1 MHAAM
6 SQIIVCLMGDMTN
19 RPCYTIRFG
28 EVMDYKLLSIQLN
41 KVTCEVFQNWS
52 RSWKTNTIWIS

>member
-1 MHAAM
+1 
-6 SQIIVCLMGDMTN
+6 MGDMTN